1 MKYINLYNNTTCLT
15 PSDGWQYA
23 AGYWISSG
31 GEVLNLPEKIAE
43 QGGSLI
49 LDDPKERKVILL
61 ALTYAKQRRERSITA
76 LQREIV
82 NLDEAISKLQGR

>member
-1 MKYINLYNNTTCLT
+1 MRYINRRNNTTYLT

-23 AGYWISSG
+23 AGYWVSSR
-31 GEVLNLPEKIAE
+31 GETINLPEKIAE
-43 QGGSLI
+43 QGGSLL

-76 LQREIV
+76 LQKEIA
-82 NLDEAISKLQGR
+82 NLDEAISRL